1 MHRTDPA
8 SGKRKK
14 SNRVYF
20 IILRLIWF
28 RLIHVLDE
36 GHELALILYGIDAQA
51 TQRPDT
57 VTTITVDQAS
67 IHAMV
72 PIVR

>member
-1 MHRTDPA
+1 MVPTA
-8 SGKRKK
+8 
-14 SNRVYF
+14 
-20 IILRLIWF
+20 
-28 RLIHVLDE
+28 HVLDE